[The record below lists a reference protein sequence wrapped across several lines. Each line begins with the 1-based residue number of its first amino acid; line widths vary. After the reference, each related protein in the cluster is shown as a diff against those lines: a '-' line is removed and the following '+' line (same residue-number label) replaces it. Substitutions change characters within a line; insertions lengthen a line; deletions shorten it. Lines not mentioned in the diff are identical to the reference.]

1 MKLFKGV
8 RVGDKALE
16 ELEKVVIEKD
26 EKVIGK
32 PKVESYGKASISE
45 AEKAPILQ
53 NIQSSHG
60 FPLKRL
66 KLIWIFVLLKAHG
79 MI

>member
-26 EKVIGK
+26 KKVR
-32 PKVESYGKASISE
+32 VETYGKASISE
-45 AEKAPILQ
+45 AEKAPRIR
-53 NIQSSHG
+53 NSD
-60 FPLKRL
+60 
-66 KLIWIFVLLKAHG
+66 
-79 MI
+79 

>member
-1 MKLFKGV
+1 MLHQKKQKQKHEVVDIFEGV

-26 EKVIGK
+26 EKVIAK
-32 PKVESYGKASISE
+32 PRVETYGKASISE

-53 NIQSSHG
+53 TWAIPG
-60 FPLKRL
+60 FSIVEGR
-66 KLIWIFVLLKAHG
+66 VL
-79 MI
+79 

>member
-45 AEKAPILQ
+45 AEKAPRIR
-53 NIQSSHG
+53 NSD
-60 FPLKRL
+60 
-66 KLIWIFVLLKAHG
+66 
-79 MI
+79 